1 MRPSLKASGLKT
13 PRAAAVAGILFS
25 ILLLAALALLSSS
38 AQTRVADPGA
48 WLARQSWKVSLALNL
63 VPFAGIAFLWF
74 IGVLRDR
81 LGSAED
87 RLFATVFLGSGLLF
101 VGMVFSAAAVVG
113 AILVTYAAAPADLL
127 ASSSFGLARS
137 LARHLVTIYASK
149 MAGVFMFTASTMI
162 LRTRFTAPW
171 TALVGFAV
179 ATAILLGS
187 QTFEW
192 TLFLFPVWVFIV
204 STNILV
210 EEFRQPGAGGGPA
223 GATHEGAGPTRPQ
236 SDA

>member
-137 LARHLVTIYASK
+137 LARHLVAIYASK

-210 EEFRQPGAGGGPA
+210 EEFWQPGGGGGPA
-223 GATHEGAGPTRPQ
+223 GAAHQGAGPTRPQ